1 MHAMSTPGSPP
12 PASPG
17 RARILLVDDDPL
29 ITDLVVD
36 MLTMEGYEVE
46 TAADGME
53 ALERLREQRF
63 DLIVTDL
70 HMPKLDGA
78 AFYRELRER
87 QVHPLRKIIFLSG
100 TTGGSPE
107 HQAVME
113 SGAPMLL
120 KPFNVADLIDLVR
133 SVLRSA

>member
-1 MHAMSTPGSPP
+1 MSTPEGPSPAAP
-12 PASPG
+12 V

-36 MLTMEGYEVE
+36 MLAMEGYDVE
-46 TAADGME
+46 TASDGLE
-53 ALERLREQRF
+53 ALERLQGQRF

-87 QVHPLRKIIFLSG
+87 QAHPLRKIIFLSG

-107 HQAVME
+107 HKAVME

-120 KPFNVADLIDLVR
+120 KPFNVNDLIELVR
-133 SVLRSA
+133 SVLQSA

>member
-1 MHAMSTPGSPP
+1 MSTPGAPSPAP
-12 PASPG
+12 SH

-36 MLTMEGYEVE
+36 MLGMDGHDVE
-46 TAADGME
+46 TASDGME
-53 ALERLREQRF
+53 ALERLKSQRF

-78 AFYRELRER
+78 AFYRELRDR
-87 QVHPLRKIIFLSG
+87 QAHPLKKIIFLSG

-107 HQAVME
+107 HKAVME

-120 KPFNVADLIDLVR
+120 KPFNVTDLIDLVR
-133 SVLRSA
+133 SMLQSG